1 MFDLID
7 LDHLTDPAQVKEG
20 LRLLLNLL
28 EELKQDNVAL
38 RKELQRLRDELKRL
52 KGEQAKP
59 DIKANKSKSDHS
71 SEKERKTHKKA
82 RNSSKKKDK
91 IKIDR
96 TEVVRLDKS
105 ALPEDA
111 VFKGYQEVVVQDI
124 KLTTDHVLF
133 RKEKYYSAR
142 QGKSYLA
149 SLPAGYVVGSWREG
163 AFDHFLLCGQYDPTQ
178 DSRSYGQYRS
188 VALLGSIVEMA
199 L

>member
-7 LDHLTDPAQVKEG
+7 LDHLTDPEQVKEG

-38 RKELQRLRDELKRL
+38 RKELQRLRDELNRL

-59 DIKANKSKSDHS
+59 DIKANKS
-71 SEKERKTHKKA
+71 R
-82 RNSSKKKDK
+82 
-91 IKIDR
+91 
-96 TEVVRLDKS
+96 EVLQSQSRQE
-105 ALPEDA
+105 LPCFA
-111 VFKGYQEVVVQDI
+111 
-124 KLTTDHVLF
+124 
-133 RKEKYYSAR
+133 
-142 QGKSYLA
+142 A
-149 SLPAGYVVGSWREG
+149 SGLRGSIWSWREG

-188 VALLGSIVEMA
+188 VAFLGSTVEMA